1 MADEFEL
8 ALAECAAAM
17 CVECGKC
24 TAVCPMA
31 EMYPGLSRDISPR
44 GLVREALRGRDFLDA
59 RALWCCT
66 LCRACTRTCPAG
78 VDCCALVERL
88 RPLAARGVGL
98 SAGASEPNACAGC
111 GNELPPAP
119 VLDYLRSVLP
129 GEGTRYLDLCPACR
143 RQAYIRNNS

>member
-1 MADEFEL
+1 VTNEFER
-8 ALAECAAAM
+8 ALSETGALL

-31 EMYPGLSRDISPR
+31 EMYPGLCGELSPR
-44 GLVREALRGRDFLDA
+44 ALVQEALGGKDILSG

-88 RPLAARGVGL
+88 RPIAATTVGKFDRIGC
-98 SAGASEPNACAGC
+98 AVCGAD
-111 GNELPPAP
+111 LPPPP
-119 VLDYLRSVLP
+119 VLEYLRSVLP
-129 GEGTRYLDLCPACR
+129 ADGTHYLDLCPACR